1 MATWN
6 GSVTPAGSGRNGGRF
21 SWPSSWR
28 LNWRFNWRG
37 LAWGAA
43 LVLAPLL
50 VVVLIM
56 PLGDAGAA
64 AKVSPCGKAVGPFTV
79 HGTKVLAKNGSVFI
93 SYGMTVSGLQ
103 EGNWTGLVTEDL
115 IKIAATAND
124 WCANTIRI
132 QVNQDLLVG
141 PTATSWDPEYMAA
154 IESEVALAESYHLVV
169 VLNDETNFAPLAI
182 RHYQAGPTPGTE
194 VFWKDMTRFYGNDPQ
209 VIFDLYNEPRT
220 SVPYMP
226 DSTLWR
232 LWLNGGTFKHVHYAF
247 GMAALAA
254 YVRYT
259 AGSHNLFWIEG
270 PRYSLS
276 FEGMIRYHALIHVSG
291 VVYAIHHAQG
301 QHNVAA
307 WNAAFG
313 YLVDRRHRARGERGV
328 HQLRAAPEPGDRP
341 DPRLLLAQCPHDGP
355 ALPELPDLARHRH
368 ERVPAGP
375 GLADQFREAPGQ
387 SHHDE
392 REDLELSAGPRNAAR
407 PERRSADH
415 VVLRAAERLTLA
427 GSSGQARPDQAGLVG
442 DHDQLGP
449 VSRAELGHHPATCT
463 RALATSR

>member
-1 MATWN
+1 VATWN
-6 GSVTPAGSGRNGGRF
+6 GSMTPAVSGRGGG
-21 SWPSSWR
+21 WR
-28 LNWRFNWRG
+28 PGWRMNWHA
-37 LAWGAA
+37 LAWGVA

-50 VVVLIM
+50 VVVLLL
-56 PLGDAGAA
+56 PLGDGGST
-64 AKVSPCGKAVGPFTV
+64 AKASACGKAVGPFTV

-103 EGNWTGLVTEDL
+103 EGNWAGLVTEDL

-132 QVNQDLLVG
+132 QVNQDLLLG
-141 PTATSWDPEYMAA
+141 PKSTSFDPEYMAA
-154 IESEVALAESYHLVV
+154 IESEVSLAESYDLVV
-169 VLNDETNFAPLAI
+169 VLNDETNFSRPAI

-194 VFWKDMTRFYGNDPQ
+194 VFWKDMTKYYGNDPQ

-259 AGSHNLFWIEG
+259 AGARNLFWIEG

-291 VVYAIHHAQG
+291 IVYSIHHAQG
-301 QHNVAA
+301 QHDAA
-307 WNAAFG
+307 DWNAAFG
-313 YLVDRRHRARGERGV
+313 YLVTDGIAPVVNGEFTNYEPHPNPKIDLIPGYCWPNAPTTVPLYLRYLTSLGIGMSAYQLVPGWLISSDKQLDSPTTMNAKTWSCQPDRET
-328 HQLRAAPEPGDRP
+328 Q
-341 DPRLLLAQCPHDGP
+341 
-355 ALPELPDLARHRH
+355 
-368 ERVPAGP
+368 
-375 GLADQFREAPGQ
+375 PGQ
-387 SHHDE
+387 S
-392 REDLELSAGPRNAAR
+392 AGALIMSYFKQRN
-407 PERRSADH
+407 
-415 VVLRAAERLTLA
+415 
-427 GSSGQARPDQAGLVG
+427 G
-442 DHDQLGP
+442 
-449 VSRAELGHHPATCT
+449 
-463 RALATSR
+463 

>member
-1 MATWN
+1 VATWN
-6 GSVTPAGSGRNGGRF
+6 GSVTSAGSGRFGGRF
-21 SWPSSWR
+21 SLPPSWR
-28 LNWRFNWRG
+28 FNRRFNWRG
-37 LAWGAA
+37 LARGAA

-50 VVVLIM
+50 VAVLIM

-64 AKVSPCGKAVGPFTV
+64 AKVSSCGKAVGPFTV

-103 EGNWTGLVTEDL
+103 EGNWAGLVTEDL
-115 IKIAATAND
+115 IKIAATANG

-132 QVNQDLLVG
+132 QVNQDLLLG
-141 PTATSWDPEYMAA
+141 PTATSFDPEYMAA
-154 IESEVALAESYHLVV
+154 IESEVSLAESYKLVV
-169 VLNDETNFAPLAI
+169 VLNDETNFAAQAI

-194 VFWKDMTRFYGNDPQ
+194 VFWKTMTRYYGNDPQ

-259 AGSHNLFWIEG
+259 AGARNLFWIEG

-301 QHNVAA
+301 QHDVKD

-313 YLVDRRHRARGERGV
+313 YLVTDGIAPVVNGEFTNYEPHPNPKIDLIPGYCWPNAPTTVPLYLNYLHSLGIGMSAYQLVPGWLINSDKHLDSPTSINPKTWSCQPDRET
-328 HQLRAAPEPGDRP
+328 Q
-341 DPRLLLAQCPHDGP
+341 
-355 ALPELPDLARHRH
+355 
-368 ERVPAGP
+368 
-375 GLADQFREAPGQ
+375 PGQ
-387 SHHDE
+387 S
-392 REDLELSAGPRNAAR
+392 
-407 PERRSADH
+407 
-415 VVLRAAERLTLA
+415 A
-427 GSSGQARPDQAGLVG
+427 GSLIMSYFEQENG
-442 DHDQLGP
+442 
-449 VSRAELGHHPATCT
+449 
-463 RALATSR
+463 

>member
-1 MATWN
+1 MERVRDADRL
-6 GSVTPAGSGRNGGRF
+6 GRRGRRLAAGGPAGG
-21 SWPSSWR
+21 P
-28 LNWRFNWRG
+28 RFNWRG
-37 LAWGAA
+37 LARGAA

-56 PLGDAGAA
+56 PLGDAESTA
-64 AKVSPCGKAVGPFTV
+64 AKASSASSCGKAVGPFTV

-115 IKIAATAND
+115 VKIAATAND

-132 QVNQDLLVG
+132 QVNQDLLMG
-141 PTATSWDPEYMAA
+141 PTGTSFDPEYMAA
-154 IESEVALAESYHLVV
+154 IESEVSLAESYNLVV
-169 VLNDETNFAPLAI
+169 VLNDETNFSPPAI
-182 RHYQAGPTPGTE
+182 RHYQAGPTTGTE
-194 VFWKDMTRFYGNDPQ
+194 VFWKDMARYYGNDPQ

-220 SVPYMP
+220 SVPYMG
-226 DSTLWR
+226 DATLWR

-259 AGSHNLFWIEG
+259 VGARNLFWIEG

-291 VVYAIHHAQG
+291 VVYSIHHAQG
-301 QHNVAA
+301 QHDVAD

-313 YLVDRRHRARGERGV
+313 YLVTDGIAPVVNGEFTNY
-328 HQLRAAPEPGDRP
+328 EPHPNPDDRP
-341 DPRLLLAQCPHDGP
+341 DSRLLLAQCPHRGS
-355 ALPELPDLARHRH
+355 AVPELPDLARHR
-368 ERVPAGP
+368 RQRLPARP
-375 GLADQFREAPGQ
+375 GLADQFRQAPGQ

-392 REDLELSAGPRNAAR
+392 REDLELPAEPRNAAR

-415 VVLRAAERLTLA
+415 EVLRAAERLTGAAWMLGGILRTGPPGPGRSRRRSRPAGPGLA
-427 GSSGQARPDQAGLVG
+427 RRAWPSSG
-442 DHDQLGP
+442 
-449 VSRAELGHHPATCT
+449 
-463 RALATSR
+463 